1 MSVEYYGEGDN
12 QYQVETSGGTK
23 LGHMAGQGSGKYG
36 ERLPTQSTAEA
47 AGNIQWRDIQQFFD
61 AEGNL
66 SDREG
71 LQGYILT
78 YFPDVIRDMRGV
90 SGSEYVKH
98 RDMAKKYAAYKA
110 GDKDDPDTEN
120 VKEGLTSAE
129 WKMVEFSLDKMGNKS
144 PYKVGYN
151 EMRGINDRINR
162 KIIELV
168 QHMPKM
174 RIDKGSLAS
183 AKGLRAASIADIS
196 GKIAS
201 KRKGEMEAM
210 GMGGIGGGTS
220 DPYSLGSFNPY
231 TELYGEAMEDAS
243 GYGGVYG
250 LGTEKEEEF
259 AGVFEQYMT
268 GI

>member
-1 MSVEYYGEGDN
+1 MSVQYYGGDN
-12 QYQVETSGGTK
+12 KYQVETSGGTE
-23 LGHMAGQGSGKYG
+23 LGSIAGQGSGKYG
-36 ERLPTQSTAEA
+36 ERLPTQSTAES

-61 AEGNL
+61 SEGNL
-66 SDREG
+66 SNREG
-71 LQGYILT
+71 LQGYIWT

-90 SGSEYVKH
+90 SGKEYIKF
-98 RDMAKKYAAYKA
+98 RDNAKKYAAYKA
-110 GDKDDPDTEN
+110 GEIDDPETPE
-120 VKEGLTSAE
+120 KEGLTQGE
-129 WKMVEFSLDKMGNKS
+129 RHFIEKSLDIMGNKS

-151 EMRGINDRINR
+151 QMRGINDKINR

-183 AKGLRAASIADIS
+183 AKGLRAASISDIS

-210 GMGGIGGGTS
+210 GVGGIGGGTS

-243 GYGGVYG
+243 SYGGVYG
-250 LGTEKEEEF
+250 LGTEKEKEF
-259 AGVFEQYMT
+259 TGVFEQYLT